1 MDRTAD
7 DRATQPAQEVVAV
20 ALLPEGY
27 DADDAEHDR
36 RNLATL
42 RDPHVSWRTK
52 RRLRHRVGDEDE
64 LSDRLLAWE
73 EQQPPTPVPA
83 QDAVRVLQADAVALA
98 REYHAVC
105 RELYGAD
112 HPDVL
117 ANARR
122 IAAGDVLP
130 WEARA
135 VITAERER
143 VQQHVRADVH

>member
-1 MDRTAD
+1 MEAAD
-7 DRATQPAQEVVAV
+7 HLTTGVEDLAGAILPAS
-20 ALLPEGY
+20 Y
-27 DADDAEHDR
+27 DADDADEDR

-42 RDPHVSWRTK
+42 NDPTVPWRTK

-64 LSDRLLAWE
+64 LARRLVAWE
-73 EQQPPTPVPA
+73 AQQPADPLPA
-83 QDAVRVLQADAVALA
+83 QEAVRVLHSDAVELA
-98 REYHAVC
+98 REYHRVC
-105 RELYGAD
+105 SELYGPQD
-112 HPDVL
+112 PDVL

-143 VQQHVRADVH
+143 VEQRRRAAAP

>member
-1 MDRTAD
+1 MEDTTAADRTGAVL
-7 DRATQPAQEVVAV
+7 PASYGA
-20 ALLPEGY
+20 A
-27 DADDAEHDR
+27 DADEDR

-42 RDPHVSWRTK
+42 HDPSVPWRTK
-52 RRLRHRVGDEDE
+52 RRLRHRVGDADE
-64 LSDRLLAWE
+64 LARRLVAWE
-73 EQQPPTPVPA
+73 SQQPADPLPA
-83 QDAVRVLQADAVALA
+83 REAVRVLHADAVELA

-105 RELYGAD
+105 SELYGSRD
-112 HPDVL
+112 PDVL

-143 VQQHVRADVH
+143 AEQQRRAAAH